1 MIATAQGA
9 RRLRPSGRPRWQ
21 LVVLVVAVLVV
32 LPVALVAVGLVRPS
46 DQAWEVVAALGVTRM
61 VVTTVALTTLVV
73 AGATALGASL
83 AWLLARHRFPGSRGF
98 AWLMVLPLAMP
109 AYVLGFVY
117 VGLLDHPGPVQS
129 TLRALS
135 GGDVPFPPVRSLG
148 GAVLVLV
155 LALYPYPYLLARAA
169 LAEQS
174 ATTYEAAR
182 VLGLGPL
189 RAARRV
195 VLPLARPSLAAGGA
209 LVAMETLT
217 DFATVQYFG
226 VTTVSVGVHQVW
238 TGLYDREAATQLA
251 GLVLLFAVAVL
262 AFERLGRGRRRFTQQ
277 GGSGRSLERVE
288 LAGRRRLAATAACAS
303 VLAVAFVLPVVQLVV
318 WTLDAGTAAGG
329 GLDPRYLGYLGNSLG
344 MALAV
349 AVACA
354 VVGLALASAV
364 RLGGGRTTA
373 WLARLA
379 TVGYAVPGPVVAIGV
394 LVLLAGV
401 AAAVD
406 RLGLPGGGLLLTGTL
421 LGVFYAYLVRFLAPA
436 WASLDASLDKVSP
449 SLTSA
454 ALTLGARPAEVVR
467 RVHLPLVRSGVGV
480 ALVLVAVDALKEL
493 PIVLLL
499 RPFGYETLAVWVF
512 QLASESRWE
521 AAGLPALTI
530 VAVAVVPVVLLFRR
544 TLAVDDAGDARPSGA
559 GRPSAAA
566 PPLEAVR

>member
-1 MIATAQGA
+1 M
-9 RRLRPSGRPRWQ
+9 
-21 LVVLVVAVLVV
+21 V
-32 LPVALVAVGLVRPS
+32 LPVALVAVGLVTPS
-46 DQAWEVVAALGVTRM
+46 QQAWEVVAGLGLPGMVT
-61 VVTTVALTTLVV
+61 TTVALAVLVV
-73 AGATALGASL
+73 VGATALGASL
-83 AWLLARHRFPGSRGF
+83 AWLLARHRFPGARGF
-98 AWLMVLPLAMP
+98 AWLLVLPLAMP

-117 VGLLDHPGPVQS
+117 VGLLDHPGPVQ
-129 TLRALS
+129 TALRAVA
-135 GGDVPFPPVRSLG
+135 GDDVWFPDVRSFA
-148 GAVLVLV
+148 GAVVVLV
-155 LALYPYPYLLARAA
+155 IALYPYPYLLARAA

-174 ATTYEAAR
+174 ASTYEAAR

-195 VLPLARPSLAAGGA
+195 VLPLARPSLAAAGA

-238 TGLYDREAATQLA
+238 TGLYDREAAARLA

-262 AFERLGRGRRRFTQQ
+262 ALERLARGRRQFTQQ
-277 GGSGRSLERVE
+277 GVGGRPLQRVE
-288 LAGRRRLAATAACAS
+288 LRGRRAAAATAVCAA
-303 VLAVAFVLPVVQLVV
+303 VLGVAFVLPVVQLLL
-318 WTLDAGTAAGG
+318 WTVEAGTDAGG
-329 GLDPRYLGYLGNSLG
+329 GLDPRYTGYLAGSLG
-344 MALAV
+344 MAAAV
-349 AVACA
+349 AAGCA
-354 VVGLALASAV
+354 VLALALASAV
-364 RLGGGRTTA
+364 RLGGGRATA

-401 AAAVD
+401 AAGLDA
-406 RLGLPGGGLLLTGTL
+406 LGLPGGGVLVTGTV

-436 WASLDASLDKVSP
+436 WASVDASLDKVSP

-454 ALTLGARPAEVVR
+454 ALTLGARPLDVVR

-499 RPFGYETLAVWVF
+499 RPFGFETLAVWVF
-512 QLASESRWE
+512 QLATESRWE

-544 TLAVDDAGDARPSGA
+544 TLAVPEPPGRDGAGDDG
-559 GRPSAAA
+559 GTTA
-566 PPLEAVR
+566 PPEVPEQPGRATVDA